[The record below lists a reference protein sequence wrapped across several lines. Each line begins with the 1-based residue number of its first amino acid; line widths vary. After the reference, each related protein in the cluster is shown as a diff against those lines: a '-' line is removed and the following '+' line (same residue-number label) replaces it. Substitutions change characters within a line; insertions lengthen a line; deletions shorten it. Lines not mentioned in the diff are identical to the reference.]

1 MHLSQQQKDSFDR
14 DGYLVIRDFFSA
26 EDAGRLREA
35 AAKLVDNFDLDTHP
49 KTKFSTGE
57 EHDEHVGDKYFLDS
71 GDKIHAFFE
80 EKALDANGNLLV
92 PRTRAINK
100 IGHALHVLDPVFRE
114 FSTRQS
120 VRDVVS
126 SLGVFTDPRIL
137 QSMVIFKQPEIG
149 GRVGPHQD
157 STFLYTRPLSAMG
170 LWFALEDCTPENG
183 CMYFLPGSHKTVP
196 VTKRFVR
203 KPDGTGTM
211 FVPLLDGGKGGADAE
226 VADPPEEDYV
236 CEPTPVGTVVLI
248 HGSVLHRSSQNLS
261 PKSRW
266 IYTFHCIEGSAE
278 YPKDNWL
285 QNPEGKPFT
294 ALL

>member
-1 MHLSQQQKDSFDR
+1 MHALTQAQKDSFDR
-14 DGYLVIRDFFSA
+14 DGYLVIKDFFSV
-26 EDAGRLREA
+26 EDAARLRA
-35 AAKLVDNFDLDTHP
+35 AAAGLVDSFELESHP

-57 EHDEHVGDKYFLDS
+57 EQDEHVGDKYFLES
-71 GDKIHAFFE
+71 GDKIRAFFE

-100 IGHALHVLDPVFRE
+100 IGHALHVLDPVFKE
-114 FSTRQS
+114 FSTRCS
-120 VRDVVS
+120 VRDVVT
-126 SLGVFTDPRIL
+126 SLGAFEDPRIL

-157 STFLYTRPLSAMG
+157 STFLYTKPLSAMG

-196 VTKRFVR
+196 VSKRFVR
-203 KPDGTGTM
+203 KPDGSGTT
-211 FVPLLDGGKGGADAE
+211 FVSLVDEDIE
-226 VADPPEEDYV
+226 DPPEEDYV

-248 HGSVLHRSSQNLS
+248 HGSVLHKSSQNLS

-266 IYTFHCIEGSAE
+266 IYTFHCIEGRAE

-285 QNPEGKPFT
+285 QNADGKPFT
-294 ALL
+294 PLLT